1 MVAKVTQVTNSRAPT
16 THTYLALVGHQT
28 LGLLGVEP
36 IILLASQRCVR
47 QQVVEPVEVRL
58 REEEVQRLP
67 DETQTQD
74 LEKEYENLVHILVQI
89 QMQEESSDCNFFNA
103 SVDLA
108 SLSSRDLVNLGP
120 VLTMSGKSSAM
131 DLTDL
136 KNHMMAMLAIW
147 MAVKMW
153 TRLTGTWRR
162 KM

>member
-1 MVAKVTQVTNSRAPT
+1 M
-16 THTYLALVGHQT
+16 
-28 LGLLGVEP
+28 
-36 IILLASQRCVR
+36 
-47 QQVVEPVEVRL
+47 VEPVEVRL